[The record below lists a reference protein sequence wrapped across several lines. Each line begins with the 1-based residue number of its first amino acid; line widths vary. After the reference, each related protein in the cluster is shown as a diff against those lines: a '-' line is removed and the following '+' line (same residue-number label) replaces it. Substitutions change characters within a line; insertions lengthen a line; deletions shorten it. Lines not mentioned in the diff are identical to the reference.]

1 MAIKPLEE
9 RLDSILP
16 NATQPD
22 VAAFLANENQITLE
36 VDPVDATD
44 AEPVE
49 VAVLGNLGR
58 LFSKEA
64 VKSVVKKA
72 DEALQGPPIPPA
84 PTPRRIPKAEPVEA
98 KDLQKTEQ
106 QLEAF
111 EGAIDA
117 APTAGTPPDTMVNL
131 NRIDGPN
138 DFKQAVESLVTSSG
152 IEIKRMT
159 FEETLAAAKAKGFD
173 YRMISELEAL
183 KKQYGDLP
191 PDMVRLRLAAYQ
203 NNREFYDLARR
214 AYTETD
220 NQELMAQLLQK
231 LNLQTAINEAYITVR
246 TRAAQGT
253 AVGNLQIT
261 EGMAKGFLDE
271 AGNVKIPA
279 INDAEMKKMLADPTV
294 SENLKVLVEKFV
306 QLTDEAGREE
316 LINKVSKVGVIR
328 DLWDRTWKNGLLSA
342 TGTHIINLTSNATF
356 LASSV
361 ATRQLASLYGILG
374 RGVGLQAEV
383 EAGEAAAMVAGMV
396 HAWREAMSL
405 GWTAL
410 KTGTTREMREGS
422 NLLSDAGQK
431 LEGQYQVFNA
441 KNYGFENEALVKGM
455 NFYANFVTLLGGR
468 PIMAMDEVFKLM
480 GYRAELY
487 AHAFRLQAQA
497 KRTALAAGKTVDEAE
512 EIGLLKMG
520 EILGTPP
527 AEIDELAKDFSHMI
541 TFSRKLT
548 GSAKSIQ
555 DFAQENLIGR
565 VMLPFVKTPVWV
577 TSESMQH
584 SLLAPFSKQW
594 RTDIAAGGAKRELA
608 MAKWGMGSLIM
619 VGIGSYVAD
628 GRITGGGPGNQALK
642 QTYMASGWRPYS
654 FVFQSGEWD
663 QEFVDYLKFVQI
675 DASIGKDGR
684 LYVPFR
690 GIDPIAGPLSMIADT
705 VEYARYEDDQDKVG
719 QVVLGAVY
727 GLYSYVGQLPF
738 MTALSGV
745 TGAFSQTIPNPKVA
759 FKGAI
764 DAFVKQAAGYAVEGS
779 PAGIFSSARGMT
791 ARAVDPVKRDIRGDP
806 NAQTGVKGW
815 DEFWNYYVSRTPGL
829 SETLPESHDYLG
841 EIEYRGDPANPWL
854 SSMSGIRYSESKQR
868 QADKII
874 IALGVPIKKPDAN
887 IEVNV
892 NGNTVRVKLDPV
904 EHQFML
910 RQLALLTNGR
920 NEGIQE
926 AIVSMAASPGFEQAD
941 KNEKQNSIKEVYA
954 EFVQMAKIALIEQK
968 PGVLIRAEKAA
979 AKLPVYGNPK

>member
-1 MAIKPLEE
+1 MAIKPLEQ

-16 NATQPD
+16 EATPPEVEQT
-22 VAAFLANENQITLE
+22 LAEENPITLE
-36 VDPVDATD
+36 VDAVDATD
-44 AEPVE
+44 SEPVQ
-49 VAVLGNLGR
+49 VAGLGNLGKI
-58 LFSKEA
+58 FTKKA
-64 VKSVVKKA
+64 VESAVKKA
-72 DEALQGPPIPPA
+72 DQALQGPPTPPA
-84 PTPRRIPKAEPVEA
+84 PTPRKIPKAEPA
-98 KDLQKTEQ
+98 KAQDLQKTEQ

-117 APTAGTPPDTMVNL
+117 APTAGTPPETMVNL
-131 NRIDGPN
+131 NRIDGPD

-159 FEETLAAAKAKGFD
+159 FEQTLEAAKSKGFD

-220 NQELMAQLLQK
+220 NQELMAQLLHK
-231 LNLQTAINEAYITVR
+231 LNLQTSINDAYMTVR

-279 INDAEMKKMLADPTV
+279 INDAEMKKMLADPEV
-294 SENLKVLVEKFV
+294 SNNLKILVEKFV
-306 QLTDEAGREE
+306 QLTDEGSREE
-316 LINKVSKVGVIR
+316 LLNKVSKFGVVR
-328 DLWDRTWKNGLLSA
+328 DIWDRTWKNGLLSA
-342 TGTHIINLTSNATF
+342 TGTHIVNLTSNTTF
-356 LASSV
+356 LASTV
-361 ATRQLASLYGILG
+361 ATRQLAGLAGVLK
-374 RGVGLQAEV
+374 RGVGMQAEV

-396 HAWREAMSL
+396 HTWREAMSL

-422 NLLSDAGQK
+422 DLLSDAGQR
-431 LEGQYQVFNA
+431 LEGQYQIFDA
-441 KNYGFENEALVKGM
+441 KNYGIENEAMVKGM
-455 NFYANFVTLLGGR
+455 NGWANFVTLLGGR

-487 AHAFRLQAQA
+487 AQAYRAQAQA
-497 KRTALAAGKTVDEAE
+497 KRAALSTGKTADEAE

-520 EILGTPP
+520 EILGNPP
-527 AEIDELAKDFSHMI
+527 GEIDEVAKDFGHMI

-548 GSAKSIQ
+548 GSSKSIQ

-565 VMLPFVKTPVWV
+565 IMLPFVKTPVWV

-584 SLLAPFSKQW
+584 SMLAPLSKQW

-608 MAKWGMGSLIM
+608 LAKWGMGSGIM
-619 VGIGSYVAD
+619 IGVGSYVAD

-654 FVFQSGEWD
+654 FVFQTGEWD
-663 QEFVDYLKFVQI
+663 QEFVDYLKTVKI

-690 GIDPIAGPLSMIADT
+690 GIDPIAGPLSMVADA

-719 QVVLGAVY
+719 QVVLGAVW
-727 GLYSYVGQLPF
+727 GLYSYVGQLPV

-745 TGAFSQTIPNPKVA
+745 TGAFSQTIPNPKAA
-759 FKGAI
+759 FKNAI
-764 DAFVKQAAGYAVEGS
+764 DAFVKQTAGYAVEGS
-779 PAGIFSSARGMT
+779 PAGIFSSARGMV
-791 ARAVDPVKRDIRGDP
+791 ARGLDPVKRDVSGDP

-815 DEFWNYYVSRTPGL
+815 GEFWNYYVSRTPVL
-829 SETLPESHDYLG
+829 SEDISESHDYLG
-841 EIEYRGDPANPWL
+841 EVEYRGDPANPWL

-868 QADKII
+868 QPDKII
-874 IALGVPIKKPDAN
+874 IALGVPVKKPDAN

-892 NGNTVRVKLDPV
+892 GGETVRVKLDAK
-904 EHQFML
+904 ERQFML
-910 RQLALLTNGR
+910 RQLALVTNGKG
-920 NEGIQE
+920 ESIQE
-926 AIVSMAASPGFEQAD
+926 AIVNTAATPGFELAD
-941 KNEKQNSIKEVYA
+941 KNVKQDMIKDTYA
-954 EFVQMAKIALIEQK
+954 EFVRLAKDALIEQK
-968 PGVLIRAEKAA
+968 PGVMMRAEKAA
-979 AKLPVYGNPK
+979 SRLPIYGNPK